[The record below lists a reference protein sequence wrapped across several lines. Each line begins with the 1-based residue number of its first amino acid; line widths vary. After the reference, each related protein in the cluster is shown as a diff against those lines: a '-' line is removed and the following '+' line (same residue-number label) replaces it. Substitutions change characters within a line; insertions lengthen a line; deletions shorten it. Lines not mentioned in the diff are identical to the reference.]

1 LTEFQK
7 AFITKVEHALREL
20 GADIVAFDQKHQVP
34 AWDITVDKD
43 GYTWHLRL
51 IAAGWNVD
59 ELPAVYWRRP
69 TPIWGWPHV
78 SSTGDVCV
86 SDREGLEYDPEDVP
100 GVIEWLLQEA
110 SRLLAKS
117 SAMAEDERKL
127 AFADELEG
135 YLRNNGSSSV
145 ILDEQLDT
153 TKSLYAEVTFMRR
166 GKSGPITP
174 KVCRVNQGTTKLSA
188 CHQERLGLLDVTVH
202 QIYGLLSEWGND
214 WWDIFLSRLS
224 PAQRAIAI
232 EPKNRGVVLRVPS
245 SFGHSLLMLYWGL
258 HSSKKRST
266 YLLQR
271 QDHEYLVQRTG
282 GEPVMRHVIVAGCG
296 AIGSRVAEHLALAGV
311 NKITLVDN
319 DKFSPDNL
327 GRHVLGK
334 QSVSKPKVD
343 ELATLLKER
352 MPGVQIEARATN
364 VQTVLAKGE
373 LAGAD
378 AIVLATGNSTLE
390 RSIAR
395 RAFREKWPSLI
406 ISTSVEAAGLGGHA
420 IAMRP
425 DTPGCLDCLYIDP
438 DTQRSLPSMRT
449 SLIAPGQK
457 ITRQLTGCGA
467 FTPYSALDATRT
479 AILAAERVLTNIPL
493 YSRWAGEA
501 VLAKAEGIQPSATYD
516 ALRTRRI
523 ASDITPSEF
532 AQPRCPCC
540 GS

>member
-1 LTEFQK
+1 
-7 AFITKVEHALREL
+7 
-20 GADIVAFDQKHQVP
+20 
-34 AWDITVDKD
+34 
-43 GYTWHLRL
+43 
-51 IAAGWNVD
+51 
-59 ELPAVYWRRP
+59 
-69 TPIWGWPHV
+69 
-78 SSTGDVCV
+78 
-86 SDREGLEYDPEDVP
+86 
-100 GVIEWLLQEA
+100 
-110 SRLLAKS
+110 
-117 SAMAEDERKL
+117 MAEDERKL

-438 DTQRSLPSMRT
+438 DTQHSLPSMRT